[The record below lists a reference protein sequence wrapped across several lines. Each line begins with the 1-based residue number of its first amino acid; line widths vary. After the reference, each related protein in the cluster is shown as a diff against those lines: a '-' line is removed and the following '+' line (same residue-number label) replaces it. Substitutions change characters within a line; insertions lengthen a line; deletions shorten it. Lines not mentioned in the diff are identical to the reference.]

1 MDDSLM
7 LADTKEEAMVTR
19 DLITKLLN
27 GLGLEQNEKQGIWEP
42 VQVTVH
48 LGLEIDTCEGVFP
61 VTEQRLEN
69 INQQLNEKVA
79 ELRCDNQAVV
89 AMLGHFTSRE
99 PELMRGM
106 KRLQLLL
113 DFHDIDLRA
122 YIHREANEWAGRLSH
137 MWAIDDWRL
146 CDCVIG
152 GSGGRTW
159 WTDLLHEFS
168 AQLPRYYSAL
178 REPGAEGIDALMYQ
192 WGGEVNW
199 MNPPWSV
206 LDEVAR
212 KFREEGVTATVAALY

>member
-69 INQQLNEKVA
+69 INQQL
-79 ELRCDNQAVV
+79 
-89 AMLGHFTSRE
+89 
-99 PELMRGM
+99 
-106 KRLQLLL
+106 LL

-122 YIHREANEWAGRLSH
+122 YIHREANEWA
-137 MWAIDDWRL
+137 
-146 CDCVIG
+146 
-152 GSGGRTW
+152 
-159 WTDLLHEFS
+159 DLLHEFS